1 MGIIMRETDIQTEI
15 RRALGRVPGL
25 VLMRNNVGLDTGRRG
40 RPVRYGLGKGSPDL
54 VGVLTLAGERPVALA
69 FAIEVKGARGR
80 PSRDQLLWH
89 NQARERGMP
98 VFVCRSAGDA
108 VSSVK
113 GWIMTLCHDGRRV
126 GSDTREFFGI

>member
-1 MGIIMRETDIQTEI
+1 MRETDIQTEI

-25 VLMRNNVGLDTGRRG
+25 ALKRNNVGLDTGRQG

-98 VFVCRSAGDA
+98 VFICRSKDEA
-108 VSSVK
+108 VCSVK
-113 GWIMTLCHDGRRV
+113 GWIMTLCDSGYKI
-126 GSDTREFFGI
+126 GSDTREHFGI

>member
-1 MGIIMRETDIQTEI
+1 MLMREADIQTGI
-15 RRALGRVPGL
+15 RRALGRVPGV
-25 VLMRNNVGLDTGRRG
+25 VLMRNNVGLDVGRHG
-40 RPVRYGLGKGSPDL
+40 RPVRYGLGRGSPDL

-69 FAIEVKGARGR
+69 FAIEVKAARGR

-98 VFVCRSAGDA
+98 VFVCRSENDA

-113 GWIMTLCHDGRRV
+113 GWLMTLCHSGYKI
-126 GSDTREFFGI
+126 GGDTREHFGI